1 MTKTEKKKL
10 KVYNRLKR
18 NELKKKVMQNKT
30 TVANLFTSDKEL
42 KSMRE
47 TYTKVK
53 YLTCAV
59 PK

>member
-53 YLTCAV
+53 LLT
-59 PK
+59 